1 MFWLI
6 ATIVLGLVAIGA
18 IFVASGDPASRTVAG
33 GIAVLCVILWV
44 VATFFASVHTVGQRQ
59 VGIVYNF
66 SGTISAG
73 KKDPGV
79 VFTAPWQHIK
89 KENVG
94 IQGEEIDLT
103 SENAAVSSDQQPIYA
118 RLFVNFQVQPKDV
131 VRLYKEVG
139 PSWKRILLEPRALQ
153 DFKEITST
161 FLTVEMTTHRQQLR
175 KLTRDRLE
183 QELSKYDIK
192 IVDVF
197 VKNIDFAASYKQAVE
212 SKQVAVQQA
221 LQAKQQA
228 DTKRNLAK
236 GEADAIYLK
245 GRALKRN
252 PQILQL
258 EAIDK
263 LAPTVTTVICTG
275 KTCPSFLPQSLATP
289 GATK

>member
-6 ATIVLGLVAIGA
+6 GTIVLGLVAVGA
-18 IFVASGDPASRTVAG
+18 VFVTSDDPKARPAGVGVA
-33 GIAVLCVILWV
+33 ALCLLVWLVL
-44 VATFFASVHTVGQRQ
+44 TFFASIHTVGQRQ

-66 SGTISAG
+66 SGTISSG

-103 SENAAVSSDQQPIYA
+103 PDNAAVSSDQQPIYA

-183 QELSKYDIK
+183 EELSKYDIK

-197 VKNIDFAASYKQAVE
+197 VKNIDFATSYKRAVE
-212 SKQVAVQQA
+212 SKQVAVQEA

-228 DTKRNLAK
+228 DTKRNLAR
-236 GEADAIYLK
+236 GEADAIFLK

-275 KTCPSFLPQSLATP
+275 KTCPSFLPQSLASP
-289 GATK
+289 ETK